1 MVSARILQN
10 GISSLLEACLQ
21 KRLLISFCIIVVDN
35 QSPAIKPIK
44 PTTNSH
50 IVKFLET
57 QFRLKGFG
65 AAFFE
70 KRQLP
75 EWQTGKGTF
84 SKRCEEKLL
93 QGKNYFLGLKIRYPI
108 DNPILLGIHSAE

>member
-21 KRLLISFCIIVVDN
+21 KKATCPILIIVADN
-35 QSPAIKPIK
+35 QSFAIKPIK

-50 IVKFLET
+50 VVKFPET

-65 AAFFE
+65 H
-70 KRQLP
+70 L
-75 EWQTGKGTF
+75 F
-84 SKRCEEKLL
+84 SKRCKEKEKAAVARMAKAL
-93 QGKNYFLGLKIRYPI
+93 FLKGAKTKVFGRLFEQVQTIYK
-108 DNPILLGIHSAE
+108 